1 VSAGAATLRRSAQTF
16 GFLRKEAIDV
26 GRQPRLVL
34 MLVVGPFL
42 ILLAFGLGYRRSP
55 DPYRTLFVTPAG
67 TLFASQVQNYAQELG
82 KYVRFAGTTE
92 DAAGAES
99 RLRRGDVD
107 VVVEFPADPLGTV
120 LSGHQASVGVLH
132 TRLDPVEQTAIDFA
146 ARLAVD
152 SINSQIL
159 ASIVT
164 QGQQAARPLG
174 DVFSTAT
181 AAVHSV
187 DSAVAAADQAGAVL
201 AAKDLRAQVGQLRS
215 VLERTMGIAGQL
227 VDTAPGSLAGPASTA
242 STTLGQLED
251 KVAALQSTLSGGALD
266 TARQQLADI
275 DKTMTTVHENFDA
288 FTTVQADVLVRPFVS
303 QVTAVGDGDNTITDF
318 YAPAAVVLL
327 VQQFGVAFGA
337 VTFVRERSLGT
348 VEMYRAGPVSA
359 GPLLLGKYL
368 GYFVIG
374 GVVAALLVTLV
385 VQLLGVP
392 LHGDPAA
399 VTVVL
404 GLVLLASVGLGFMIS
419 LMSRTDTQAVQYSM
433 IVLLASLFFSGFFLA
448 VERLAYPAR
457 IISWLLPA
465 TFGITL
471 LRDVMLRGIS
481 LRPSTTLALC
491 AYTVVVVLLSY
502 LGTRRLLAAR

>member
-1 VSAGAATLRRSAQTF
+1 MSAETATLRRSAQTF

-26 GRQPRLVL
+26 GRQPRLIL
-34 MLVVGPFL
+34 MLVIGPFL
-42 ILLAFGLGYRRSP
+42 ILLAFGLGYKRSP

-67 TLFASQVQNYAQELG
+67 TPFASRVQGYAHDLG
-82 KYVRFAGTTE
+82 KYVKYAGTTE
-92 DAAGAES
+92 NAAAAES

-120 LSGHQASVGVLH
+120 LSGHQAPVAVLH

-152 SINSQIL
+152 AINSQIL

-164 QGQQAARPLG
+164 QGQQVARPLG
-174 DVFSTAT
+174 DVFT
-181 AAVHSV
+181 AATTAVQRV
-187 DSAVAAADQAGAVL
+187 DSAIAASDQAGAAQAANDL
-201 AAKDLRAQVGQLRS
+201 AGQVGQLRS
-215 VLERTMGIAGQL
+215 VLERTMGITADL
-227 VDTAPGSLAGPASTA
+227 VDTAPASLAGPASTA

-251 KVAALQSTLSGGALD
+251 KVAALQSTLSGGGLAS
-266 TARQQLADI
+266 ARQQLADI
-275 DKTMTTVHENFDA
+275 DQTMTTVHQNFDA
-288 FTTVQADVLVRPFVS
+288 FTTVQADVLVRPFTS
-303 QVTAVGDGDNTITDF
+303 QVQAVGDGGATITDF

-368 GYFVIG
+368 GYVLIG
-374 GVVAALLVTLV
+374 GAVAALLMTLV

-399 VTVVL
+399 AAVVL
-404 GLVLLASVGLGFMIS
+404 GLVLVASVGLGFVIS
-419 LMSRTDTQAVQYSM
+419 LLSRSDTQAVQYSM
-433 IVLLASLFFSGFFLA
+433 IVLLASLFFSGFFLS
-448 VERLAYPAR
+448 VDRLAYPAR

-465 TFGITL
+465 TFGISL
-471 LRDVMLRGIS
+471 LRDVMLRGLS
-481 LRPSTTLALC
+481 PHVSTTLALC
-491 AYTVVVVLLSY
+491 AYTVVAVLASY